1 MGLWF
6 QDVSGQSPS
15 RTSPSCGSVSEFQN
29 RTYCWF
35 NKKTVAV
42 QIPGTV
48 PERPQFSDNQGFQ
61 RISPTAL
68 RSPSTVNSPSLWES
82 SVAFQAGKP
91 RNMCGG
97 LSIKR
102 IIPLLSFL
110 PESSRAMNLHFDT
123 NKPSPPR
130 VAMMNRDVSNPGIR
144 QQRTH
149 TVKCML
155 ECLQWLYVDLHG
167 RFPPKEPL
175 QNLEM
180 SETWGTEI
188 IGHTLNGTVQRLQN
202 HSLPGN
208 TWTLTNSRPFS
219 LASTWSG
226 IPVETWVNCPT
237 WICMTPT
244 NPNWCEPSFVPPSK
258 TPRVTAAEA
267 GRSITVCNSG
277 CGAPNFCGC
286 ICEKF
291 QRQRVHRK
299 FAHQLWSPGSALFNK
314 TM

>member
-1 MGLWF
+1 MYSWP
-6 QDVSGQSPS
+6 SQSS
-15 RTSPSCGSVSEFQN
+15 TRN
-29 RTYCWF
+29 R
-35 NKKTVAV
+35 
-42 QIPGTV
+42 
-48 PERPQFSDNQGFQ
+48 GFQ
-61 RISPTAL
+61 AKKHVRGTLDQKNHTIAIIPTWKF
-68 RSPSTVNSPSLWES
+68 SCHES
-82 SVAFQAGKP
+82 SLRHQQTFSAKSGDDESWCLKSGHKATKNSHCKMYAGMLAMAIKTLIFMVDFHKGNVAKP
-91 RNMCGG
+91 W
-97 LSIKR
+97 
-102 IIPLLSFL
+102 
-110 PESSRAMNLHFDT
+110 
-123 NKPSPPR
+123 
-130 VAMMNRDVSNPGIR
+130 DVWN
-144 QQRTH
+144 
-149 TVKCML
+149 
-155 ECLQWLYVDLHG
+155 
-167 RFPPKEPL
+167 
-175 QNLEM
+175 
-180 SETWGTEI
+180 WGTEI

-219 LASTWSG
+219 VASTWSG

-244 NPNWCEPSFVPPSK
+244 NPNWCETSFVPPSK